1 MSLLFH
7 GPLARDA
14 AVAEGQ
20 KLGRPLDPLGDK
32 GLKIADSRAISK
44 MALMPGIGDRPPSLV
59 VGPLD
64 SATPEAADAL
74 LKTIEEIADKPLQLI
89 FWANDIRSVIKTI
102 RSRCFNRWCPAPID
116 GRGYQ
121 DPLSHLK
128 GHATALMRAG
138 LEGDVG
144 RLLASLEEAGAATPS
159 VVFKGLE
166 VLSGGLEGAS
176 ALQAVKL
183 WERIRNSRILHP
195 RANLG
200 PVSYAAALLPFDEEA
215 DS

>member
-20 KLGRPLDPLGDK
+20 KLGRPQDPLGDK
-32 GLKIADSRAISK
+32 GLKIADSRAIAK
-44 MALMPGIGDRPPSLV
+44 LALLPGIGDHPPSLV

-74 LKTIEEIADKPLQLI
+74 LKTIEEISNKPLQLI
-89 FWANDIRSVIKTI
+89 FWANDIRGVIKTI
-102 RSRCFNRWCPAPID
+102 RSRCFTRWCPAPLS

-121 DPLSHLK
+121 DPLAHLK
-128 GHATALMRAG
+128 GHANSLMRAA

-144 RLLASLEEAGAATPS
+144 RLLSSLEEAGAATPS
-159 VVFKGLE
+159 VVFKGVEDLAGS
-166 VLSGGLEGAS
+166 LDGAS
-176 ALQAVKL
+176 ALRAVKL
-183 WERIRNSRILHP
+183 WERIRKSRVLHP

-200 PVSYAAALLPFDEEA
+200 PVSYAAVLLPFEEDA
-215 DS
+215 